1 MKIIRNSA
9 KCTACG
15 AEIEST
21 HRHDFNVHYCKVEPT
36 PEKKWV
42 MVDGK
47 HDHIAEV
54 PGETTWRFAVDGGTS
69 YLKRCGGGYEDT
81 SIYEAAGIRTYEDG
95 MPS

>member
-15 AEIEST
+15 VEIESKT
-21 HRHDFNVHYCKVEPT
+21 GHDFNVHYCKVEPT
-36 PEKKWV
+36 PEKEWK
-42 MVDGK
+42 DGK
-47 HDHIAEV
+47 IVLV

-69 YLKRCGGGYEDT
+69 YLKRCGEGYEDT